1 MSKDLFKQ
9 FNVMY
14 FNFLT
19 FLKKH
24 SVDDPVFQQFYKKSY
39 LIKQTNIKLFI
50 KGWYENISS
59 KYYDL
64 IMSENST
71 TFLENTFSE
80 KDISDNT
87 LLKYIRLFQDKQ
99 LEMPVVEEFVEFIK
113 ELTTLSYLYFK

>member
-19 FLKKH
+19 FLKEH
-24 SVDDPVFQQFYKKSY
+24 SVDDPIFNQFYKKSY

-50 KGWYENISS
+50 KGWYDNISS

-64 IMSENST
+64 IMSENSSS
-71 TFLENTFSE
+71 FLKNKFSE

-87 LLKYIRLFQDKQ
+87 LLKYIRLFQDKN
-99 LEMPVVEEFVEFIK
+99 LEMPVVETFVGFIK

>member
-9 FNVMY
+9 FNDMY

-24 SVDDPVFQQFYKKSY
+24 SVNDPVFHQFYKKSY

-50 KGWYENISS
+50 RGWYDNISS

-64 IMSENST
+64 IMSEDTSS
-71 TFLENTFSE
+71 FLQNEFSE

-87 LLKYIRLFQDKQ
+87 LLKYIQLFQAKN
-99 LEMPVVEEFVEFIK
+99 LEMSVVDEFVGFIK